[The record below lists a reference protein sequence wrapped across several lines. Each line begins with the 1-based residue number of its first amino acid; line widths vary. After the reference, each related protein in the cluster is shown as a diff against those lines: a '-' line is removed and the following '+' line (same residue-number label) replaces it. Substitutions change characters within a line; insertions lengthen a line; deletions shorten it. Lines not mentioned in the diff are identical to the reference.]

1 MEHSSD
7 KVNDKIEQLVS
18 RARDG
23 DLRAFDT
30 LFRMYETALR
40 ATVNKRLGP
49 RLRSKME
56 SVDLVQSVWK
66 DVLGEMKDFN
76 YQGPDS
82 FFNWLAFRIVRKIN
96 DKGRYFATE
105 KRDPEK
111 ERRIFSAASRLDGA
125 MRLAAHDPSPSEA
138 AMADEDL
145 DRLMHLLGGLPDPQ
159 RQALV
164 LRLRDNLSCQA
175 IGEIMGR
182 SAGAVRQLCNRALK
196 TIDETKRRDQDTTEG

>member
-1 MEHSSD
+1 MEDSAG
-7 KVNDKIEQLVS
+7 KANDRIEQLVA
-18 RARDG
+18 RAREG

-40 ATVNKRLGP
+40 ATVDKRLGP

-66 DVLGEMKDFN
+66 DVLRDMKDFN

-96 DKGRYFATE
+96 DKGRYFATG
-105 KRDPEK
+105 KRNPEK
-111 ERRIFSAASRLDGA
+111 ERRIFSAASRLDSA
-125 MRLAAHDPSPSEA
+125 MPLAANDPSPSEA

-145 DRLMHLLGGLPDPQ
+145 DRLMRLLGGLPDLQ

-164 LRLRDNLSCQA
+164 LRLRDNLSCRE
-175 IGEIMGR
+175 IGKIMGR
-182 SAGAVRQLCNRALK
+182 SAGAVQKLCNRALK
-196 TIDETKRRDQDTTEG
+196 KIDETKGKDQDSTES